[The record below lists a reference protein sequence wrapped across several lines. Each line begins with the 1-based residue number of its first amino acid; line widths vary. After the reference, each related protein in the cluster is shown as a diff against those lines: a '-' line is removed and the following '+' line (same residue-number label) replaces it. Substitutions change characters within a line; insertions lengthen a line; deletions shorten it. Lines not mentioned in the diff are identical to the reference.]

1 MYIKPNRTHSY
12 LGTFVT
18 SDKGD
23 MDKLRALRE
32 SVSMMNKTDAFWGT
46 YPDYLKRKK
55 RVVARGRNAIV
66 KMKVPGSK
74 GRVSYERGGNVVG
87 GIKNAGEF
95 DVYIYDRHPDVVY
108 P

>member
-1 MYIKPNRTHSY
+1 
-12 LGTFVT
+12 
-18 SDKGD
+18 